1 MAGPLKIDDRIVE
14 FMDSSI
20 LTQPRKKVEN
30 RARSAG
36 IPAGARRVPRR
47 TERKYLQIDE
57 LIEYALQHSDLFY
70 PSRAERV
77 MSFAETA
84 QG

>member
-1 MAGPLKIDDRIVE
+1 MECNGS
-14 FMDSSI
+14 FQTTS
-20 LTQPRKKVEN
+20 
-30 RARSAG
+30 ARHAE
-36 IPAGARRVPRR
+36 P
-47 TERKYLQIDE
+47 ERKCLQIDE

-77 MSFAETA
+77 VSFAETA